1 MSNSL
6 SLPAYTVAIPVYNG
20 KGFVSRTFDSIQ
32 SQTVRPEKVILVDD
46 CSTDGTADFVE
57 KNFDWVTVV
66 RQPTNQGVASA
77 RNQAIQ
83 KCTTPVIML
92 LDSDDLWTANKAELQ
107 LQFLQTNPD
116 VSGVFCDFRGVDT
129 EGNPEGWQGGIL
141 PQLQGY
147 GLDPRLV
154 GDSAYILNE
163 DVIGALIK
171 HTSFIHPSVICFR
184 TDELKAVGGFDASYR
199 NIEDLEMWIRFSSKY
214 RMGYIDK
221 VLVVTESR
229 PGSLGKTRIKANE
242 GLVRLYGSLAVDYP
256 EAAGR
261 NRNVIRSFLRIR
273 YAYLAEMYAEQS
285 DFRQSLKASLSSLSN
300 GVSARGISSLL
311 SLCKKKIM
319 AIPQSLRVKK
329 V

>member
-1 MSNSL
+1 MSNS
-6 SLPAYTVAIPVYNG
+6 SNLPAYTVAIPVYNG
-20 KGFVSRTFDSIQ
+20 KGFISRTLDSIH

-57 KNFDWVTVV
+57 NNFDWVTVV

-83 KCTTPVIML
+83 RCMTPVIML
-92 LDSDDLWTANKAELQ
+92 LDSDDFWTANKAEVQ
-107 LQFLQTNPD
+107 LDFLQMNRD

-147 GLDPRLV
+147 SLDPRLV
-154 GDSAYILNE
+154 GDRAYILNQ

-184 TDELKAVGGFDASYR
+184 TDELKALGGFDASYR
-199 NIEDLEMWIRFSSKY
+199 HIEDLEMWIRFSSRY
-214 RMGYIDK
+214 RMGYIDQ

-242 GLVRLYGSLAVDYP
+242 GLVRLYGSLSVDYP
-256 EAAGR
+256 EVASR
-261 NRNVIRSFLRIR
+261 NKNVIRSFLRVR
-273 YAYLAEMYAEQS
+273 YAHLAELYAEQS
-285 DFRQSLKASLSSLSN
+285 DFRPALKASLRSLKN
-300 GVSARGISSLL
+300 GVSTRGISSLL
-311 SLCKKKIM
+311 NLCKKKIK
-319 AIPQSLRVKK
+319 AIPRNLWVKK